1 MTETRPE
8 HRCEKKDRPREQRL
22 PGPRRRAARA
32 FAISLSLLGL
42 ADCRA
47 SGSSRDDPNAGFP
60 RSETFYLGGRQWGE
74 PSTFNPLG
82 TAGWPISTMNLLYE
96 TLLMYNSITGQMQPL
111 LAESYTV
118 HDDSVE
124 VTLNPAARWNDGKP
138 VSAWDVTFTF
148 ELGKKYK
155 SLNIAPIWQY
165 LVAVRAYGKDGRE
178 VLQPTPGDE
187 YPRRVVFQLN
197 LAKKN
202 PLVVLDA
209 LQAQIIVPRHVIEPL
224 LVERGN
230 DLNEFKKLKFDKGAH
245 SSGPY
250 RLLSSSSEKIAVVR
264 DDAYWGNQALHGG
277 KKPVAKYVVHPLY
290 KSNDA
295 FSVALRQGR
304 LDISTTFVP
313 RIWLKTKKGVRG
325 WLDREPYFLSSSIPM
340 LLVNHKR
347 APLMDV
353 HLRRAMAFAINYK
366 DIRELAV
373 SGYSEPL
380 KPGII
385 LPFGLEQR
393 FFSKEDAEKYGT
405 WFDPEKAK
413 TELRAGGYRP
423 VYSPDGEL
431 VETRDRAGK
440 KLPTLFVKSPTGWTD
455 WESIVRLAVK
465 SMRAVGIDARERFVD
480 TSVFW
485 NALYEGDFDL
495 IMHTPSTQPSPS
507 KPWSRFEALLT
518 TQDFV
523 PLGQRMYKNIGRFN
537 DPQAPG
543 YLPRIDE
550 LLAQIPTI
558 TDDDARLAAYREL
571 NVLFMQQQPDLP
583 LVYRPDTFYEF
594 SIKHWSNLP
603 SASNPYLPP
612 LIPGDR
618 LGTNMLWA
626 IEPVAN

>member
-1 MTETRPE
+1 MTLGKRATRA
-8 HRCEKKDRPREQRL
+8 L
-22 PGPRRRAARA
+22 
-32 FAISLSLLGL
+32 AISLALLSL
-42 ADCRA
+42 ADCKPRTNE
-47 SGSSRDDPNAGFP
+47 SSGFP
-60 RSETFYLGGRQWGE
+60 RHETFYLGGRQWGE

-82 TAGWPISTMNLLYE
+82 TPGWPISTMNLLYE
-96 TLLMYNSITGQMQPL
+96 TLLMYDSLSGQMRPL
-111 LAESYTV
+111 LAESYAV

-124 VTLNPAARWNDGKP
+124 VTLNPSARWNDGTP
-138 VSAWDVTFTF
+138 VTAWDVTFTF
-148 ELGKKYK
+148 ELGKRYK

-165 LVAVRAYGKDGRE
+165 LAGVRAYGLDGRE
-178 VLQPTPGDE
+178 AQPEAGAGE
-187 YPRRVVFQLN
+187 HPRRVVFQLN

-209 LQAQIIVPRHVIEPL
+209 LQAQIIVPRHVIQPL
-224 LVERGN
+224 LAERGD
-230 DLNEFKKLKFDKGAH
+230 DLDEFKKLKFDKNAV

-250 RLLSSSSEKIAVVR
+250 RLFSSSSEKIAIVR
-264 DDAYWGNQALHGG
+264 DDGYWGNQALHGG
-277 KKPVAKYVVHPLY
+277 KKPAPKYIVHPLY

-295 FSVALRQGR
+295 FSVALSQGR
-304 LDISTTFVP
+304 LDISTSFVP
-313 RIWLKTKKGVRG
+313 RIWLKANKGVRS
-325 WLDREPYFLSSSIPM
+325 WLDKEPYFLSTSIPM

-380 KPGII
+380 RPGVI

-393 FFSKEDAEKYGT
+393 FFSEDDAKKYGT
-405 WFDPEKAK
+405 WFDPKRARA
-413 TELRAGGYRP
+413 ELDAGGYTS
-423 VYSPDGEL
+423 VFGADGEL
-431 VETRDRAGK
+431 LETRDRTNHR
-440 KLPTLFVKSPTGWTD
+440 LPTLYVKSPTGWTD
-455 WESIVRLAVK
+455 WESIVRIAVK
-465 SMRAVGIDARERFVD
+465 SMRAVGIDVRERFLD
-480 TSVFW
+480 TSSFW

-518 TQDFV
+518 TQDFA

-537 DPQAPG
+537 DPKSPG

-550 LLAQIPTI
+550 LLAHIPTL
-558 TDDDARLAAYREL
+558 TDDAARLAAYREL
-571 NVLFMQQQPDLP
+571 NALFMQEQPDLP

-594 SIKHWSNLP
+594 SIKHWKNLP
-603 SASNPYLPP
+603 SAANPYLPP

>member
-1 MTETRPE
+1 M
-8 HRCEKKDRPREQRL
+8 
-22 PGPRRRAARA
+22 RALA
-32 FAISLSLLGL
+32 FSIALFGL
-42 ADCRA
+42 ADCRPQKEDL
-47 SGSSRDDPNAGFP
+47 GGFP
-60 RSETFYLGGRQWGE
+60 RAETFYLGGRQWGE

-82 TAGWPISTMNLLYE
+82 TPGWPISTMNLLYE

-111 LAESYTV
+111 LAESYAV
-118 HDDSVE
+118 RDDSIE

-138 VSAWDVTFTF
+138 VTAWDVTFTF
-148 ELGKKYK
+148 DLGKRYK

-165 LVAVRAYGKDGRE
+165 LDAVRAYQEDGRE
-178 VLQPTPGDE
+178 AQPSNGSD
-187 YPRRVVFQLN
+187 YPRRVVFELN
-197 LAKKN
+197 SAKKN

-209 LQAQIIVPRHVIEPL
+209 LQAQNIVPRHVIEPL
-224 LVERGN
+224 LAERGN
-230 DLNEFKKLKFDKGAH
+230 NLDEFKKLKFDRGAV

-250 RLLSSSSEKIAVVR
+250 RLFSSSSEKIAVVR

-277 KKPVAKYVVHPLY
+277 KKPAPRYIVHPLY

-304 LDISTTFVP
+304 LDISTSFVP
-313 RIWLKTKKGVRG
+313 RIWLKAKQGVRS
-325 WLDREPYFLSSSIPM
+325 WLDREPYFLSTSIPM
-340 LLVNHKR
+340 LLVNHKH

-353 HLRRAMAFAINYK
+353 HLRRAMAFAIDYK

-380 KPGII
+380 RPGVI

-393 FFSKEDAEKYGT
+393 FFSEEDANKYGT
-405 WFDPEKAK
+405 RFDPEKAK
-413 TELRAGGYRP
+413 AELEAGGYTP
-423 VYSPDGEL
+423 VFGPDGEL
-431 VETRDRAGK
+431 VETRTRGNEK
-440 KLPTLFVKSPTGWTD
+440 VPTLYVKSPTGWTD
-455 WESIVRLAVK
+455 WESIVRIAVK
-465 SMRAVGIDARERFVD
+465 SMRAVGIDVRERFVD
-480 TSVFW
+480 TSIFW
-485 NALYEGDFDL
+485 NALFEGDFDL

-518 TQDFV
+518 TQDFA

-537 DPQAPG
+537 DPHAPG

-550 LLAQIPTI
+550 LLALIPTL
-558 TDDDARLAAYREL
+558 TDDSARAAGYREL
-571 NVLFMQQQPDLP
+571 NALFMQEQPDLP

-603 SASNPYLPP
+603 SAANPYLPP

-626 IEPVAN
+626 IEPVVN